1 VNGYDVLR
9 NFDLNLFVVF
19 EVIYDTGN
27 LTQAAG
33 ALNKTQP
40 AISNALARLRQSVGD
55 PLFVNSGKRM
65 NPTARADELIGPVRK
80 ALQLFQNNLLQDQEF
95 NPKEIRKTIRLSVG
109 DIGETIF
116 LPRLI
121 GLLREKAPNISLQI
135 FQLNR
140 RAIPRKLATSE
151 IDFAVDIPIP
161 VDDGLRQMPL
171 LSDVQVVAV
180 SKTHPLAGK
189 TNLSLTEYLEGDH
202 IHVSYR
208 RTGGGVADVG
218 LSQMG
223 MSRNIVVRLQHH
235 QAGFALL
242 KQTDMLLSAP
252 SNLAKLHDCKV
263 FDLPFSAPNLDMN
276 LYWHK
281 SADKTALNTWFRSGL
296 SKLIQELS
304 GEDRAG

>member
-1 VNGYDVLR
+1 MLR

-27 LTQAAG
+27 LTQAAQ

-80 ALQLFQNNLLQDQEF
+80 ALQLFQNNLRQDEAF
-95 NPKEIRKTIRLSVG
+95 DPKEIRKTIKLSVG

-121 GLLREKAPNISLQI
+121 GLLREKAPNINLQI

-140 RAIPRKLATSE
+140 RTIPRKLATNE

-161 VDDGLRQMPL
+161 VDDSLRQMPL
-171 LSDVQVVAV
+171 LSDVQVVAL
-180 SKTHPLAGK
+180 SKEHPLARK
-189 TNLSLTEYLEGDH
+189 ENLSLKEYLRADH

-208 RTGGGVADVG
+208 RTGGGVADLG
-218 LSQMG
+218 LNHMG

-235 QAGFALL
+235 QAAFALL
-242 KQTDMLLSAP
+242 KQTNMILSAP

-263 FDLPFSAPNLDMN
+263 FDLPFQAPNLDMN

-281 SADKTALNTWFRSGL
+281 SADKTALNIWFRSGL
-296 SKLIQELS
+296 SKLIGDLNV
-304 GEDRAG
+304 GNRAGD